1 MYRGGGG
8 WLISDLILYWGLK
21 TLFLLNKKLELLYFI
36 YFFIIFKFKQ
46 LNNVQFV
53 LEQLQ

>member
-1 MYRGGGG
+1 MCTGGG